1 MVVPGRI
8 LLRPTDAGLDFIS
21 DVPLRV
27 EGVALQLQKV
37 QVDLNRPNFA
47 LNPSAC
53 GPLEAS
59 VELTDDQSV
68 VTTGTGQAT
77 YTGCK
82 DLGFTPKL
90 QAILTGDNT
99 PGGHPGMYVVLTS
112 PEADAGMKSAA
123 VTLPD
128 GVVADR
134 ANVQSSR
141 TCSVPQFNA
150 GSCPAVAKIGTA
162 MAEVSIVPEQLTGT
176 IYLVTIPGK
185 SLPGLGVDFGGRL
198 RAACAVDG
206 LHRS

>member
-1 MVVPGRI
+1 MIVVDAQVGDLDLGKVVVPGRI

-68 VTTGTGQAT
+68 VTTGTGQAV

-90 QAILTGDNT
+90 QAILTGTTRLVVT
-99 PGGHPGMYVVLTS
+99 PACTWCS
-112 PEADAGMKSAA
+112 PHRRVM
-123 VTLPD
+123 
-128 GVVADR
+128 R
-134 ANVQSSR
+134 A
-141 TCSVPQFNA
+141 
-150 GSCPAVAKIGTA
+150 
-162 MAEVSIVPEQLTGT
+162 
-176 IYLVTIPGK
+176 
-185 SLPGLGVDFGGRL
+185 
-198 RAACAVDG
+198 
-206 LHRS
+206 